1 MLMSLNLLDAYKKFL
16 NYRQTYCEDSTVFN
30 YSNTLRYFL
39 DFMELHFSVPAN
51 LIYVDSIKSDDITS
65 YVCYLRKKKK
75 NDNHPLTA
83 TSDCYITKRTVKT
96 YLTDMRTFFNWLLQ
110 ENYIHPDNNP
120 LKNFKMIKPE
130 IKSILP
136 INADEMRIID
146 DGYSQST
153 ETGLRNLC
161 IIHLFIDEGLRL
173 NEVCKLKLSDVNFVN
188 NCIIIN
194 GKGNKQRIVP
204 MARIVRKYLDRY
216 INIYRPD
223 VCHEYILCNINNG
236 PLTADAIKSLF
247 CRIVN
252 RTGIERLHPHLLRH
266 TFATSF
272 ILGGGSVE
280 MLRIYMGHSD
290 IKTTQNY
297 LHIVNSIQF
306 SQNVYRLD
314 DIFFRR
320 YFV

>member
-1 MLMSLNLLDAYKKFL
+1 MELSLLSAYDKFITNRL
-16 NYRQTYCEDSTVFN
+16 TYCEDTTVSN
-30 YSNTLRYFL
+30 YSNTLRYFI
-39 DFMELHFSVPAN
+39 DFMEMHKELPAGE
-51 LIYVDSIKSDDITS
+51 IYVNSITSDDISS

-83 TSDCYITKRTVKT
+83 TSDSCITKRTVRT
-96 YLTDMRTFFNWLLQ
+96 YSTDMRTFFNWMLQ
-110 ENYIHPDNNP
+110 EEYIYPDKSP
-120 LKNFKMIKPE
+120 LKNFKLIKSE

-136 INADEMRIID
+136 INYDELKIID
-146 DGYSQST
+146 DGYSLST

-161 IIHLFIDEGLRL
+161 IIHLFIDEGFRLR
-173 NEVCKLKLSDVNFVN
+173 EVCKLKIQDVNFAN

-204 MARIVRKYLDRY
+204 MARIVRKYLERY

-223 VCHEYILCNINNG
+223 VSHDYVLCNING
-236 PLTADAIKSLF
+236 SPVTADAIKSLF
-247 CRIVN
+247 CRIVK
-252 RTGIERLHPHLLRH
+252 RTGIERLYPHLLRH

-306 SQNVYRLD
+306 SQNVYKLD

-320 YFV
+320 YYT

>member
-1 MLMSLNLLDAYKKFL
+1 MNQLSLLSAYEKFINNRL
-16 NYRQTYCEDSTVFN
+16 TYCEDTTVSN
-30 YSNTLRYFL
+30 YLNTLRYFV
-39 DFMELHFSVPAN
+39 DFMEIQKNLPADE
-51 LIYVDSIKSDDITS
+51 IPVDSITSDDINS

-75 NDNHPLTA
+75 NDNHRLTA
-83 TSDCYITKRTVKT
+83 TSDNCITKRTVKT
-96 YLTDMRTFFNWLLQ
+96 YSIDMRTFFNWMLQ
-110 ENYIHPDNNP
+110 EEYIVPEKSP
-120 LKNFKMIKPE
+120 IKNFKLIKSE
-130 IKSILP
+130 TKSILP
-136 INADEMRIID
+136 ITSDELQIID
-146 DGYSQST
+146 DGYSITT

-173 NEVCKLKLSDVNFVN
+173 SEVCKLKIQDVNFIN

-204 MARIVRKYLDRY
+204 MARIVRKYLERY
-216 INIYRPD
+216 INIYRPQVYHD
-223 VCHEYILCNINNG
+223 FILCNIDDS

-247 CRIVN
+247 GRIVK
-252 RTGIERLHPHLLRH
+252 RTGITRLHPHLLRH

-290 IKTTQNY
+290 INTTQNY
-297 LHIVNSIQF
+297 MHIVNSIQF
-306 SQNVYRLD
+306 SQNAYRLD
-314 DIFFRR
+314 EIFFRR

>member
-1 MLMSLNLLDAYKKFL
+1 MSLTLSSALEKFL
-16 NYRQTYCEDSTVFN
+16 NYRRTYCEDKTILN
-30 YSNTLRYFL
+30 YTNTLRYFV
-39 DFMELHFSVPAN
+39 DFMEMHKECSACDIL
-51 LIYVDSIKSDDITS
+51 VDSITSDDINS
-65 YVCYLRKKKK
+65 YVCFLRKKKK
-75 NDNHPLTA
+75 NDNHPLTV
-83 TSDCYITKRTVKT
+83 TSDSCITKRTVKT
-96 YLTDMRTFFNWLLQ
+96 YTTDMRTFFNYLLQ
-110 ENYIHPDNNP
+110 ENYIFPDRNP

-130 IKSILP
+130 IRSILP
-136 INADEMRIID
+136 INADEIRIID
-146 DGYSQST
+146 DGYNANT

-173 NEVCKLKLSDVNFVN
+173 NEVCKLKIQDVNFIN

-204 MARIVRKYLDRY
+204 MARLVRKYLERY
-216 INIYRPD
+216 INIYRPEVLHD
-223 VCHEYILCNINNG
+223 YVLCNINNA
-236 PLTADAIKSLF
+236 PLTQDAIKSLF
-247 CRIVN
+247 CRIVK
-252 RTGIERLHPHLLRH
+252 RTKIERLYPHLLRH

-280 MLRIYMGHSD
+280 MLRIYLGHSD